1 MKSIALMLAVFMFVA
16 GCTETATAPVE
27 KPDKPAEKQAEKGGA
42 PTDKPAETPPEPEP
56 EPEKAP
62 GTKLEIVEPTET
74 VVKGSPFA
82 IIVKSTGSPHPS
94 QVSVFVQIEEE
105 KWLQFPAVRV
115 SETEF
120 RMRMHSVQAS
130 FTYYAA
136 AGSVET
142 PHYKV
147 EVK

>member
-1 MKSIALMLAVFMFVA
+1 MKSIALMLAVVMIVV

-27 KPDKPAEKQAEKGGA
+27 KPDKPVEKQPEKGGA
-42 PTDKPAETPPEPEP
+42 PTDIPVETPPEPES

-62 GTKLEIVEPTET
+62 GMKLEIVEPTET

-94 QVSVFVQIEEE
+94 QVRIYVQVEEDE
-105 KWLQFPAVRV
+105 WLQFPAVRV

-120 RMRMHSVQAS
+120 RIRMHSVQAP
-130 FTYYAA
+130 FTYFAK

-142 PHYKV
+142 PHYRV